1 MNIAAGNLNYA
12 GTAVTATGAE
22 LNLIDGG
29 ATPASVTL
37 ASGDGLLV
45 NDSGT
50 MKLAQVGDID
60 TFVSA
65 TTATLTNK
73 TLTAPKF
80 ADGGFLADDAGNEVL
95 IMNKTVTAVNALA
108 VTNSATNNAVVV
120 SAEGADANIDI
131 DLTPKGTGEVNIAAG
146 NLNYAGTAVSATGA
160 ELNYLAITTLGTSE
174 DSKVLT
180 QSAAGVVT
188 MSAKTIIQTHASP
201 VAAGDGFDA
210 TNVLTWVP
218 RRTFG
223 NTFVTQLMIDLT
235 SDIGCGSGVNTV
247 LGKSAAPAP
256 PATGAAYLTQV
267 TAIFLGTIMSMKV
280 ECIQQPD
287 GTNITDDLDF
297 WESSEAAKVKGASV
311 TADANNA
318 NLITAGSAWVP
329 GDVSWATS
337 VTADRY
343 LYMTCGSGLHSGG
356 AFSAGKFIVTF
367 YGK

>member
-1 MNIAAGNLNYA
+1 M
-12 GTAVTATGAE
+12 T
-22 LNLIDGG
+22 
-29 ATPASVTL
+29 
-37 ASGDGLLV
+37 
-45 NDSGT
+45 
-50 MKLAQVGDID
+50 
-60 TFVSA
+60 
-65 TTATLTNK
+65 
-73 TLTAPKF
+73 
-80 ADGGFLADDAGNEVL
+80 
-95 IMNKTVTAVNALA
+95 
-108 VTNSATNNAVVV
+108 
-120 SAEGADANIDI
+120 
-131 DLTPKGTGEVNIAAG
+131 
-146 NLNYAGTAVSATGA
+146 ATGA

-188 MSAKTIIQTHASP
+188 MSANTIIQTHASP
-201 VAAGDGFDA
+201 VAAGTGFDA

-235 SDIGCGSGVNTV
+235 SDIGCAANVNTV
-247 LGKSAAPAP
+247 LGKSA
-256 PATGAAYLTQV
+256 GAAFLTQV